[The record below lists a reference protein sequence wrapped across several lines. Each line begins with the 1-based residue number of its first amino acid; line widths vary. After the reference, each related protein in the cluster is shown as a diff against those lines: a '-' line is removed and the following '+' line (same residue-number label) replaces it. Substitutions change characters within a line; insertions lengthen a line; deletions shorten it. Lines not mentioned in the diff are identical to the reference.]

1 MNKNFSEEEDWD
13 ELLELISDGQL
24 TPIIGNELYKFT
36 DQDKLVP
43 IDNYLS
49 MQLFAKYNIT
59 DQPASSLYKTVGYL
73 KNEKKIEKMDIDQ
86 VLRSLA
92 KKINFD
98 FPLLAEFLTIR
109 KLNYY
114 INTTI
119 YDTVFVESV
128 SKVRK
133 QKATSTN
140 FLIKGKNENCDLED
154 LEIPFLFNVFGS
166 LLNTVDPPTSEEE
179 MLEYTVS
186 FLEKIKD
193 IPSIDNVLQ
202 NKNLLFIGCT
212 YPDWQVRF
220 ILRLLS
226 TQSFGDWGKERKMII
241 VNDKTEMR
249 DTQYNFLKNYR
260 VITYQGNTDDFVKEL
275 ANRWNKK
282 NPFQKNIFLSY
293 TADDKPAVE
302 NLKNGLDGIENVTC
316 FYDKDRINAGDSF
329 DKEIADN
336 IEKADLFISLISANS
351 LTHTRGYIQKEW
363 NWAEQE
369 SIRRKQDGNEK
380 YLLPIIIDD
389 TKTTDPTIP
398 KCFSSISIGQLPQGN
413 TDEKFLKLVKERL
426 NL

>member
-1 MNKNFSEEEDWD
+1 MNKNFSEEDDWD
-13 ELLELISDGQL
+13 ELLELISDGQI
-24 TPIIGNELYKFT
+24 TPIIGNELYKFKE
-36 DQDKLVP
+36 QDKLIP

-49 MQLFAKYNIT
+49 MQLFAKYDIT

-86 VLRSLA
+86 VLRSIA

-109 KLNYY
+109 KLSYY

-154 LEIPFLFNVFGS
+154 LENPFLFNVFGS

-275 ANRWNKK
+275 ATRWNKK

-398 KCFSSISIGQLPQGN
+398 KCFSSISIGQLPQGKA
-413 TDEKFLKLVKERL
+413 DEKFLMLVKERL